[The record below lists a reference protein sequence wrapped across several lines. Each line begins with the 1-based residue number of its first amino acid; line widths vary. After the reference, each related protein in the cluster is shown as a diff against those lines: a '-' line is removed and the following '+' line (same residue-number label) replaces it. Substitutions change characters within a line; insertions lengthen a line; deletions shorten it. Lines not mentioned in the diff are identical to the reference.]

1 MGFAQRFDD
10 RTKKSSSAE
19 QPGFVQRFER
29 RVKYG
34 TQELTPTAKAAA
46 DKYARIFEGYDW
58 KSGLTYDEWDEEDQ
72 QRAAA
77 GKLPK
82 AVEKAY
88 DFDDPIDVYLYNNG
102 LPPKKSISSY
112 AKKAQEQQETE
123 TFAAQ
128 RNAQVAKNLVTG
140 LLPIPQAAKEQ
151 AAAMIGKL
159 TGQTAEEKTA
169 AVPQPLPMVEPY
181 QGKEVS
187 ALDVD
192 TVSGAAPTEQK
203 GYLSYKAELQEK
215 AKDPVEGTLGKSG
228 RQETLKNPLTGMD
241 MIVDLSPRQALAKME
256 QEETNAREA
265 LQRQRTWQ
273 AQEAEFEAQ
282 YAERYGNLSQN
293 PDWAGRVRK
302 GAAMELDR
310 EMQKSNP
317 SPIERDPYQT
327 SYQDIADESAG
338 IHKYWDYFTPEERN
352 VYNYLR
358 AEDPEAAKEYYD
370 FMLDRLRTRWTR
382 EEVQRAE
389 DFAVEDPFAANLYS
403 VVSSIPSAV
412 KAAPYTAGQL
422 FRGEAINPEDP
433 AYALSLSK
441 SAIRQKTAEGIDSD
455 ALKFLYEA
463 GMSTAD
469 FAAMMPFGSA
479 VSLSVM
485 GANSFADT
493 ARDAAAR
500 GATTDEA
507 VALGTVAAIAEVL
520 TEKAGIERIFG
531 QIGAKS
537 SKTARKMLW
546 EVAKS
551 ALSEGGEEIT
561 TEVVDTIADLLIMG
575 DRAELN
581 ARRQAAVDAGMSTG
595 EATRQVFM
603 DWLSGDLLMSFL
615 GGAVGGLMMSGPAVT
630 INKLANDIKLGREIR
645 AAGSAQET
653 LDIGLEMGA
662 LSPAQ
667 YENLQGKE
675 LSSRKLGS
683 IAADTQEAMLR
694 MMQGEDQRGAL
705 ELSLRAEKE
714 DIDEQLQQALS
725 ELPTPQSE
733 ERSGDL
739 QKRSD
744 WISRKLKTVQENG
757 EAYDRAAR
765 VADRM
770 GLKFELKDLGPF
782 SGKFENG
789 TVIIN
794 PYQKNPVQQV
804 LVHELTH
811 HLETSG
817 EYQALQQLALE
828 LYCDRQGVT
837 LEQLRQNMI
846 KEYAGYGVT
855 LDESGADRELTAM
868 FCDENLFQDEKSI
881 ETLSRK
887 NPNVFQRI
895 WQWIKDT
902 IRKLRGT
909 GEEKKLLELEQIYRR
924 AARITG
930 QEEGYGGAQ
939 YSAGYDHSKPFA
951 QQVDDYKNGI
961 LPQTDTL
968 TVGETPEV
976 LQEIG
981 FNALPMTINK
991 THVDYALNGTKDAD
1005 HWIGEAMLK
1014 QLPEALKKPVAVI
1027 ESQTQN
1033 GSSVVALLPFKHNGK
1048 TVIAPVY
1055 IDGFGR
1061 QNGIK
1066 IDSNV
1071 VSSTFG
1077 KGNAVSKLL
1086 TDALQREA
1094 AGQTAVYYLDKK
1106 EAAGLLIGSRVP
1118 MPKRFSALSD
1128 GFNHSIRE
1136 GSGPVNNRLQDA
1148 TESQQFRRWFGNS
1161 VETGADGRPRTLYHQ
1176 TGETFSQFDVSRE
1189 GAGATDSEM
1198 PSGIFMKPGADDI
1211 GVGGQIQMPLYAS
1224 IQNPLVMQNREELVR
1239 WYEKN
1244 IPGYTEA
1251 KARIEEIDQRYSRE
1265 YDEAEA
1271 RGDAWYEEHY
1281 EELVNGLITD
1291 EAAEAAINGETD
1303 RILER
1308 WKAEEVTARKEAK
1321 QLIDDFFKNS
1331 RYDGLIVSEDE
1342 GSFGRTT
1349 ETHVAFKPTQVKSTQ
1364 NRGDFNPQNPD
1375 IYYSL
1380 GLTNEEV
1387 AHAHL
1392 KELDAELKET
1402 GAQSPVEEMA
1412 KSADPELSRRAK
1424 DFKVRYQ
1431 RQFIEKMAEVFHLN
1445 PQAKRE
1451 LRPLI
1456 DQIAT
1461 ETMKTGQMSEETKE
1475 TLFEEMIS
1483 RGMVHNL
1490 TFYNEYEEAAN
1501 FLRGKKFSTEGIESD
1516 TRKALFGKVPYS
1528 KEGEKVDIAYQELSG
1543 LWPGLFP
1550 EDITNPNDQ
1559 LRKIAEVKEALKGT
1573 WESIEQYYGEDT
1585 DSFRRNAWYAME
1597 SELYDLRRNMG
1608 LIERYE
1614 TAKWNAAQE
1623 RRILGETA
1631 EDYKAVEQ
1639 ALSQRGMLKK
1649 EMERARASE
1658 LLIERDRMDIDY
1670 LAKGGEL
1677 DLTGRT
1683 NREAI
1688 LKAAEAQKAYDRNE
1702 AIIKAAKGRRTAAR
1716 KAAFATLLTNSDQWK
1731 NVSSMAMSFETP
1743 WRVFEDVAGE
1753 DGKKLA
1759 QAILEPLGKN
1769 VQQRNAWMR
1778 GWGERIAALKLNKE
1792 ESALVQ
1798 LMGENRIPAEE
1809 LRDGITYEDG
1819 SPVDIEKISK
1829 AVKTFREFYDEALDM
1844 ANRALIRNGY
1854 ESIGK
1859 REHYFPHIG
1868 EEKTGWDT
1876 FVEELRKGMDA
1887 ALPTEIAGMTEYFT
1901 PGKKW
1906 FANFQQ
1912 RKGTATANDAVRGFN
1927 RYIRGVADVIFLTD
1941 NIQDLRTLET
1951 MIREKYGMPKLEES
1965 ELSGEEYAKHMSR
1978 FVMWLHEYTNLLAGK
1993 TSDID
1998 RVIER
2003 RIQRSFT
2010 KTMDRLKKTFGANAV
2025 AGNLSTAVSNFIPLT
2040 QGIATMP
2047 GRDFLYGM
2055 QSAVRNEIQSWF
2067 GNNDGLWEKSSF
2079 LSRRF
2084 GDFEDVQTSEW
2095 KKFQGKME
2103 KAGGF
2108 LFEFI
2113 DRTVAETLVRGK
2125 YHENLRKGMDAESAM
2140 MAADEYAMKT
2150 MADRSTGQMPVAFH
2164 DKLFGP
2170 ITQFQLEVKNQL
2182 SNIKKDI
2189 PRWNDKNVL
2198 KVIAAY
2204 VKMAVAGW
2212 LLNEVFEK
2220 ITGRRAAIDPIDAG
2234 LNLIKDLQETDEEG
2248 NRQVGTALW
2257 NFGENVLD
2265 ALPFT
2270 SILTGGGRVPL
2281 LSGLEK
2287 INPMDALKKTLDG
2300 DDDAGKA
2307 WTDIAIAAA
2316 ANFFPVTKVLPVGGA
2331 QLKKTVQGI
2340 YTVAKGGSY
2349 SGREG
2354 DQRLRFYSDQ
2364 SAGDYAK
2371 AALFGQYA
2379 LPEAQE
2385 YVENG
2390 FRSLSVGETRAFDAA
2405 REAGV
2410 EPEKAM
2416 EVIEAFR
2423 KIKPDKDEKG
2433 KTVVTST
2440 CKKRKL
2446 LLEDK
2451 NLTQKQ
2457 KKAIDRE
2464 LLAGERGVADYSS
2477 AAMLELW
2484 EISEETYRK
2493 AKKAKLEGIDPELY
2507 LKLYKKHKEIK
2518 DKDASA
2524 REKAT
2529 EFDRYL
2535 VELGLDEYT
2544 RILAEDYLGF
2554 YTQVRAQPE
2563 GLPDAEIEGLPNF
2576 S

>member
-463 GMSTAD
+463 GMSTVD

-662 LSPAQ
+662 LSPTQ

-694 MMQGEDQRGAL
+694 MMKGEDQRGAL

-725 ELPTPQSE
+725 ELPTSQSE
-733 ERSGDL
+733 ERAEDL

-765 VADRM
+765 VAQRL
-770 GLKFELKDLGPF
+770 GAKFQLADLGPA
-782 SGKFENG
+782 SGQYENG
-789 TVIIN
+789 TITIN
-794 PYQKNPVQQV
+794 PYQNDPVRQV

-811 HLETSG
+811 HIETSG
-817 EYQALQQLALE
+817 AYQELQKLALE
-828 LYCDRQGVT
+828 LFSAETGKDADTLRREITEKYAQRGVALNEDGANRQ
-837 LEQLRQNMI
+837 
-846 KEYAGYGVT
+846 
-855 LDESGADRELTAM
+855 LTAT
-868 FCDENLFQDEKSI
+868 FCENRLFQDEKSI
-881 ETLSRK
+881 ETLSAK
-887 NPNVFQRI
+887 NPNLFQRV

-902 IRKLRGT
+902 VRKLRGT
-909 GEEKKLLELEQIYRR
+909 GEEKKLLELEQLYRR
-924 AARITG
+924 AARTTG
-930 QEEGYGGAQ
+930 QTEGYGGAQ
-939 YSAGYDHSKPFA
+939 YSFA
-951 QQVDDYKNGI
+951 EQRIPTYEELIQK
-961 LPQTDTL
+961 
-968 TVGETPEV
+968 E
-976 LQEIG
+976 
-981 FNALPMTINK
+981 
-991 THVDYALNGTKDAD
+991 
-1005 HWIGEAMLK
+1005 
-1014 QLPEALKKPVAVI
+1014 PVAVVDIREEAEGSRAQQRKAFLGSEEAAQITREPVVNRDTGEPVFITAQTFTHSFSNRGAGQISAAKKIREII
-1027 ESQTQN
+1027 E
-1033 GSSVVALLPFKHNGK
+1033 
-1048 TVIAPVY
+1048 
-1055 IDGFGR
+1055 
-1061 QNGIK
+1061 
-1066 IDSNV
+1066 
-1071 VSSTFG
+1071 
-1077 KGNAVSKLL
+1077 NAVL
-1086 TDALQREA
+1086 THGEA
-1094 AGQTAVYYLDKK
+1094 ADHGNPNATGVYTLFGAVRTENGVQPVKIKVK
-1106 EAAGLLIGSRVP
+1106 EYAITKDRLPAEIETYFKENGVQNPYASAYDSRV
-1118 MPKRFSALSD
+1118 LELE
-1128 GFNHSIRE
+1128 SIE
-1136 GSGPVNNRLQDA
+1136 LEETEKESYPVQRRQDIEDLKSRPQGHPSSSPVV
-1148 TESQQFRRWFGNS
+1148 T
-1161 VETGADGRPRTLYHQ
+1161 VADLMG
-1176 TGETFSQFDVSRE
+1176 
-1189 GAGATDSEM
+1189 
-1198 PSGIFMKPGADDI
+1198 
-1211 GVGGQIQMPLYAS
+1211 
-1224 IQNPLVMQNREELVR
+1224 
-1239 WYEKN
+1239 
-1244 IPGYTEA
+1244 
-1251 KARIEEIDQRYSRE
+1251 
-1265 YDEAEA
+1265 
-1271 RGDAWYEEHY
+1271 
-1281 EELVNGLITD
+1281 LVNG
-1291 EAAEAAINGETD
+1291 
-1303 RILER
+1303 
-1308 WKAEEVTARKEAK
+1308 
-1321 QLIDDFFKNS
+1321 DDQKYLPQREN
-1331 RYDGLIVSEDE
+1331 
-1342 GSFGRTT
+1342 
-1349 ETHVAFKPTQVKSTQ
+1349 STQ
-1364 NRGDFNPQNPD
+1364 NSFGLRIEDFQTD
-1375 IYYSL
+1375 SSGSL
-1380 GLTNEEV
+1380 ESGIGAEQTGPIEE
-1387 AHAHL
+1387 L
-1392 KELDAELKET
+1392 ER
-1402 GAQSPVEEMA
+1402 
-1412 KSADPELSRRAK
+1412 SADPELSRRAK

-1716 KAAFATLLTNSDQWK
+1716 KAAFATLLANSDQWK

-2125 YHENLRKGMDAESAM
+2125 YHENLRKGMDAEAAM

-2150 MADRSTGQMPVAFH
+2150 MADRSTGQMPVAFQ

-2170 ITQFQLEVKNQL
+2170 ITQFQLEVKNQF